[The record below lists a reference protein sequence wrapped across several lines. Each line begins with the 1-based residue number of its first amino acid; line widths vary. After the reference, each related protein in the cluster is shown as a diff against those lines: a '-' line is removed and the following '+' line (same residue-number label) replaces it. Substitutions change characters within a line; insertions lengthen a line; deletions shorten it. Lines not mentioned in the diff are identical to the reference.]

1 MEFITTIAD
10 VLVELFS
17 HLGDFVGGIFTI
29 LEAGSS
35 GSSAA

>member
-1 MEFITTIAD
+1 MELITTIAD
-10 VLVELFS
+10 VLVALFS
-17 HLGDFVGGIFTI
+17 LLGDSVGGIFEV

>member
-1 MEFITTIAD
+1 MELITTIAD
-10 VLVELFS
+10 VLVDLFS
-17 HLGDFVGGIFTI
+17 HLGGIFTI